1 MKTRPLIPH
10 PEVAA
15 PLDGASESD
24 RQWFRS
30 HAGMVRLRPQLP
42 DEMAAMAAVATA
54 GGHGPLPR
62 LGASVDGQ
70 ELPPTWMVVID
81 LLRLAGLPHGP
92 DGGSGRVKFA
102 CPEPI
107 DAAMAAEIAA
117 MALATVQASL
127 PVMPR
132 PPAKHRR
139 RRDRDN
145 CRGFG
150 Q

>member
-1 MKTRPLIPH
+1 VKTRTLQAH

-24 RQWFRS
+24 RQWFHS

-62 LGASVDGQ
+62 MGATVQGQ
-70 ELPPTWMVVID
+70 ELPPAWMVVVD
-81 LLRLAGLPHGP
+81 VLRLAGLPHGP
-92 DGGSGRVKFA
+92 DGESGRAKFA
-102 CPEPI
+102 CPEPL
-107 DAAMAAEIAA
+107 DAAMAEEIAA
-117 MALATVQASL
+117 MALATVRASF
-127 PVMPR
+127 PAMPR

-139 RRDRDN
+139 RDRGN
-145 CRGFG
+145 RRGFG
-150 Q
+150 R